1 MNRIAWIAG
10 ITAALLV
17 PITTPAQEIDLE
29 TAVAFAL
36 ESNLGIESELAE
48 VRQKKLIADTWWNR
62 FYPSA
67 SATVTMGRRNSVSE
81 QTALVPLQNSINPA
95 TGGFDE
101 VGLRTQEQ
109 PRWFMSAGV
118 DLTLELSMQMVPGIS
133 LSRLEYENG
142 LISLAEARA
151 QVERDV
157 SQQFYDLILL
167 KRRIALQEQQIANA
181 EQRYQQ
187 AQANF
192 DNGLIDEYNLLSSQ
206 VSLENL
212 RPTLTGLQTSYQ
224 QALLA
229 FKNSIGLPLSTD
241 IDPAGVI
248 DPPEVDFDTTTVER
262 PVLRQRF
269 DIQQLEKVAHLVRE
283 QRRAA
288 DLDPRTGRAPYV
300 RFGFNVDPSFSGD
313 PWDDNWFDGDKW
325 SQQSGAF
332 RISIVQPLDAWLPYS
347 RTRNQLSEF
356 VTQLEQNRLNLEQ
369 ALRGAE
375 IRVQGLL
382 LQIRNSSETLR
393 ALERNVE
400 LARRAYDLAE
410 VGYNNGL
417 RDLLEVQTAEVE
429 LQDAELNL
437 LEEKKN
443 IMDSFLEL
451 EYEMNATLNEIREI
465 QQ

>member
-1 MNRIAWIAG
+1 MKRLVWIMVAVM
-10 ITAALLV
+10 ALVSPLL
-17 PITTPAQEIDLE
+17 TSAQEIDLE
-29 TAVAFAL
+29 TAVALAL
-36 ESNLGIESELAE
+36 ESNLGIESTLAE
-48 VRQKKLIADTWWNR
+48 VRQKKLVADTWWNR

-67 SATVTMGRRNSVSE
+67 SASVTLGRSNTASE
-81 QTALVPLQNSINPA
+81 ASGLAPFGTPSPI
-95 TGGFDE
+95 TGAYDQVIPFS
-101 VGLRTQEQ
+101 QEQ
-109 PRWFMSAGV
+109 PRWFMSAGI
-118 DLTLELSMQMVPGIS
+118 DLNLVLSMQMVPGIS
-133 LSRLEYENG
+133 LSRLDYENG

-157 SQQFYDLILL
+157 SKQFYDLILL

-181 EQRYQQ
+181 ERRYEQ

-206 VSLENL
+206 VSLENQ
-212 RPTLTGLQTSYQ
+212 RPALTGLETSYQ

-229 FKNSIGLPLSTD
+229 FKNSIGLPLAAEIEPTGE
-241 IDPAGVI
+241 IQPPAI
-248 DPPEVDFDTTTVER
+248 NFDTTEVER
-262 PVLRQRF
+262 AVLRQRF
-269 DIQQLEKVAHLVRE
+269 DIQQLEKAAQLLRE
-283 QRRAA
+283 QRRAS
-288 DLDPRTGRAPYV
+288 DLDPQTGRAPYV

-313 PWDDNWFDGDKW
+313 PWNDTWFDGDNW
-325 SQQSGAF
+325 SQRSGAF
-332 RISIVQPLDAWLPYS
+332 TISVVQPLDAWLPHS
-347 RTRNQLSEF
+347 RTRNQLSDFEM
-356 VTQLEQNRLNLEQ
+356 QLERNRLNVEQ

-375 IRVQGLL
+375 ISVRGLL

-400 LARRAYDLAE
+400 LAQRAYDLAE

-443 IMDSFLEL
+443 IMDSVLDL